1 MIVITRTVVAAIIEW
16 FSARVTATASP
27 IWDKNDWERVIKF
40 TLTKI
45 NKKILSKKKQ
55 WKENLPS
62 SFFAPPFQPVNKVND
77 KKKH

>member
-40 TLTKI
+40 TLTKF
-45 NKKILSKKKQ
+45 LSKAVKRKITIVFLCSAIPACEQ
-55 WKENLPS
+55 SER
-62 SFFAPPFQPVNKVND
+62 
-77 KKKH
+77 

>member
-40 TLTKI
+40 TLTKF
-45 NKKILSKKKQ
+45 LSKAVKRKITIV
-55 WKENLPS
+55 
-62 SFFAPPFQPVNKVND
+62 FFCSAIPACEQSER
-77 KKKH
+77 